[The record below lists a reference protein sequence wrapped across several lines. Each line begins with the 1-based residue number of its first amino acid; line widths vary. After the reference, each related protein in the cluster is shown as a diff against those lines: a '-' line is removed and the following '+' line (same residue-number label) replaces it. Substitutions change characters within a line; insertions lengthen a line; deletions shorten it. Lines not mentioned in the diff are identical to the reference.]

1 MADKPRPYEE
11 LTQMETLLRSLA
23 VSESGLDRDRLMYLA
38 GHAAA
43 EAEWQSRR
51 VTPTLWRRAAVLS
64 TAVAIVLAA
73 TLALTLALRPEPHAI
88 RLTEHVD
95 QVVPAVPKT
104 VNKDVAEHVSEEHG
118 NEEDPEALVSDE
130 PVVTATA
137 DAVDDVDDVD
147 DDFWPDFRRSNE
159 LPATAS
165 YLQLRR
171 FVLSRGIEAWPLP
184 VASNGPASVEPI
196 VEPPD
201 DWRVTTGML
210 RGIGRFNRA
219 WGSTPGVF
227 DWDRL
232 LELGENL

>member
-51 VTPTLWRRAAVLS
+51 VTPTLWRLTAVLS

-73 TLALTLALRPEPHAI
+73 TLALRPEPLAI
-88 RLTEHVD
+88 RVTEHVD
-95 QVVPAVPKT
+95 QVVPAVRKT
-104 VNKDVAEHVSEEHG
+104 ANKDVAEHVSEEHG
-118 NEEDPEALVSDE
+118 NEENPEALVSDE
-130 PVVTATA
+130 PVVTAI
-137 DAVDDVDDVD
+137 VDDVDDVD
-147 DDFWPDFRRSNE
+147 DDFWPDLRRSNE

-171 FVLSRGIEAWPLP
+171 FVLSRGIEALPLP